1 MEALAIQTVALQ
13 ARVKGESVVTRER
26 RHGRG
31 RTVSPAP
38 YSSRPCRIHRGRCGT
53 PPARMGSGR
62 RFGSRAR
69 KVLSPLRT
77 FGANCIKNSAVRSS
91 SMSIKP
97 TSFPEIRAIMVSFDM
112 LPRQD
117 AGLMQMARYDLS
129 RMKSVVKAKNA
140 VARSNAYRVQRTE
153 RLIQI
158 EFLDMNQPE
167 GKQIKM
173 RFIYELMPPFR

>member
-1 MEALAIQTVALQ
+1 
-13 ARVKGESVVTRER
+13 
-26 RHGRG
+26 
-31 RTVSPAP
+31 
-38 YSSRPCRIHRGRCGT
+38 
-53 PPARMGSGR
+53 
-62 RFGSRAR
+62 
-69 KVLSPLRT
+69 
-77 FGANCIKNSAVRSS
+77 
-91 SMSIKP
+91 MSIKP